1 LLAGVVM
8 KLFGSHMLYAF
19 FSLCALI
26 LVWRIRP
33 KAVTNL
39 HQVDD
44 APLQHVAMPDSMSSS
59 PLVAALDP
67 RVDEQMVQEQM
78 QTAVVEPEPETDAE
92 SPADEPL
99 FEGPPEPPGP
109 DEHPHGLSRARP

>member
-1 LLAGVVM
+1 MV
-8 KLFGSHMLYAF
+8 GSHFLVTF
-19 FSLCALI
+19 FWVGGFNLGLRI
-26 LVWRIRP
+26 LPNSVIR
-33 KAVTNL
+33 L
-39 HQVDD
+39 HQGDD
-44 APLQHVAMPDSMSSS
+44 APLHHVAMPDSMSSS

-92 SPADEPL
+92 SSADEPL